1 MRSVLRRNCDRLSQ
15 TFNGD
20 SVFCRRTTTGAGW
33 ILLAYRR
40 RGETEDDCR
49 GVDFASFQLVIEDGW
64 PMDLDLRSGRSS
76 RRVVFRYKLR
86 GLV

>member
-20 SVFCRRTTTGAGW
+20 SVFWRRTTTGAGW

-49 GVDFASFQLVIEDGW
+49 GIDFASFQLVIEVGHRW
-64 PMDLDLRSGRSS
+64 IWIFDLDDPQGEWCLDTNLEG
-76 RRVVFRYKLR
+76 
-86 GLV
+86 